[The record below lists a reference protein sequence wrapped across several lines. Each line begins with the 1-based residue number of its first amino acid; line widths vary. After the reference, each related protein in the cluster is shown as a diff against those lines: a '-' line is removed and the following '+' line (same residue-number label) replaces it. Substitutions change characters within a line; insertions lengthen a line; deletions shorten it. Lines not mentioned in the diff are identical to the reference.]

1 LIQRKPCAAPVP
13 DNYPMSDES
22 GARRPPPARLASFYR
37 ALSEMGHAVVHVA
50 DPGALYHTLC
60 SIAVSSCG
68 AQMAW
73 IGLVREQAVVPV
85 AWAGG
90 AEGYTEQLSLP
101 IPAAEQADAELGPT
115 GIALRTGQPYV
126 CNDFFADPRTGP
138 YRALAARF
146 GVKASGAF
154 PIRREGRVIGT
165 LNVYF
170 DTIDA
175 FDSALVDLLEQLVLD
190 LCFALEHI
198 DQQAARAVAERAA
211 HERGA
216 LLSGIV
222 ETAMDAIVSVDRQFN
237 IVLFNGAA
245 SRVFGVSPTE
255 VIGQPLDRFLPPE
268 HRQAHRRHLE
278 LYAARGQ
285 TSRQMGYVALLEG
298 LRANG
303 ERFPIEASISK
314 AGEDERLLMTV
325 MLRDVTQL
333 RQAER
338 AQLARAAAESASRAK
353 TEFLSRISHELRTP
367 LNAVLGFAQLLR
379 GESKGR
385 LDNRQQEQIGLV
397 LQAGTHLKALIDEM
411 LDIARIE
418 SGQVRVEERDFELC
432 ELLDAALH
440 MSAPQAEALG
450 VSLRATYRPGCA
462 MLMRTDPGRLRQ
474 VLLNLLSNA
483 IKYNRPGGWVSLE
496 VQRDEHLVHLLVRD
510 NGLGMSEAQRAQLFQ
525 PFNRLGRE
533 NSEVQGTGIGLV
545 VVRQLVDLMGGE
557 ITIESRPDKGTLV
570 RVTLPATVG
579 APLATPRAADPADP
593 QNAPQGVVLYI
604 EDNPIN
610 VILVEQLLARWPRT
624 RLVTAANGAEGL
636 HSARTLKPDVVLL
649 DIQLPDMSGLDV
661 LQRLK
666 ADPQTRDLVVV
677 ALSANALPDDMAA
690 ARAAGASDYWTKPID
705 FDAFLQGMRWL
716 LDKR

>member
-1 LIQRKPCAAPVP
+1 MGTEDLIQRKPAAGCLL
-13 DNYPMSDES
+13 DNQRMSDE
-22 GARRPPPARLASFYR
+22 PETQLPTNPRLASFYR
-37 ALSEMGHAVVHVA
+37 ALSEMGHAIVHVP
-50 DPGALYHTLC
+50 DPSALYETLC
-60 SIAVSSCG
+60 RIAVSCCG
-68 AQMAW
+68 VRMAW
-73 IGLVREQAVVPV
+73 IGLVSETVVVPV

-90 AEGYTEQLSLP
+90 AEGYTEPLSLP
-101 IPAAEQADAELGPT
+101 VPAADQADADLGPT
-115 GIALRTGQPYV
+115 GIALRTGRPFV
-126 CNDFFADPRTGP
+126 CNDFFAEPRTGP

-170 DTIDA
+170 DTVNA

-190 LCFALEHI
+190 LCFALKHI
-198 DQQAARAVAERAA
+198 DQQAARAAAEQAA

-222 ETAMDAIVSVDRQFN
+222 ETAMDAIVSVDRQFKV
-237 IVLFNGAA
+237 VLFNGAA
-245 SRVFGVSPTE
+245 SRMFGVSTDE
-255 VIGQPLDRFLPPE
+255 AVGQPLDRFLPPE
-268 HRQAHRRHLE
+268 HRQAHRHHLE
-278 LYAARGQ
+278 LYAAQGQ
-285 TSRQMGYVALLEG
+285 TTRQMGRAALLEG
-298 LRANG
+298 LRADG

-314 AGEDERLLMTV
+314 AGEGDRLLMTV

-397 LQAGTHLKALIDEM
+397 LQAGTHLKTLIDEM

-432 ELLDAALH
+432 EFLDAALH
-440 MSAPQAEALG
+440 MSAPQAEERG
-450 VSLRATYRPGCA
+450 VSLRAAYRP
-462 MLMRTDPGRLRQ
+462 DPGRLRQ

-483 IKYNRPGGWVSLE
+483 IKYNRAGGWVSLE

-510 NGLGMSEAQRAQLFQ
+510 NGLGMSEEQRAQLFQ

-533 NSEVQGTGIGLV
+533 YSEVQGTGIGLV

-557 ITIESRPDKGTLV
+557 ISIESQPEEGTLV
-570 RVTLPATVG
+570 RVTLPATAG
-579 APLATPRAADPADP
+579 APLATPRAADPEDP
-593 QNAPQGVVLYI
+593 QKAPHGVVLYI

-610 VILVEQLLARWPRT
+610 VILVEQLLSRWPRT

-636 HSARTLKPDVVLL
+636 HRARTLKPDVVLL

-666 ADPQTRDLVVV
+666 ADAQTRDLVVV

-705 FDAFLQGMRWL
+705 FDAFLRGMRRL
-716 LDKR
+716 LDAR